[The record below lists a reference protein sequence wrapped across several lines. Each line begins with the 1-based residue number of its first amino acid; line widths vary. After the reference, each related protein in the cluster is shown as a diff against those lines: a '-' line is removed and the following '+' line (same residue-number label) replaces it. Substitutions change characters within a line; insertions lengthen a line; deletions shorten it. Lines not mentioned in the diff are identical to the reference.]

1 MGMPATREIGPFMQ
15 KIRALLLG
23 RNHMNNLRFD
33 HLQAP
38 RSIPEPN
45 MPPGPSHNLAANYYF
60 TRDGRREVFPPAV
73 LADGNKALSAVRRVQ
88 QRLPGLE
95 GHLEEFATSRTL
107 REETSNYFL

>member
-1 MGMPATREIGPFMQ
+1 MQ

-45 MPPGPSHNLAANYYF
+45 MPPGPSHNLAANYYY
-60 TRDGRREVFPPAV
+60 TRDGRREVAPPAV
-73 LADGNKALSAVRRVQ
+73 LADGNKALAS
-88 QRLPGLE
+88 G
-95 GHLEEFATSRTL
+95 
-107 REETSNYFL
+107 EETAAAVMPKIGKTPGRVHNITDLKGGDI